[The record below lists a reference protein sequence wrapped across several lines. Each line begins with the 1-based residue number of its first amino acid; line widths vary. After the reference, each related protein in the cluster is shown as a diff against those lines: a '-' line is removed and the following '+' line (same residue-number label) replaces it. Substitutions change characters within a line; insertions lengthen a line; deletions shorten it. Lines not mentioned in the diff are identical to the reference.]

1 MEIKWNLNSKLKL
14 TANLDYIW
22 RGLNLNQAI
31 FSCALIM
38 ICSLLNNNVIVAQE
52 EDDMLKERRTD
63 LYYGWNNEYEVG
75 AQFMALGFTNPP
87 AGKGGG
93 QLSGG
98 INLRANLIK
107 NDIYHIWENEAFIN
121 LNFQRKGDEIIN
133 YVDFRD
139 STKLFNPNV
148 RTQEAPWT
156 KNQDEFRA
164 SSKYSWRT
172 NSDTRI
178 YYSGFTRLRTQLL
191 NSFGA
196 DRERN
201 YSGSYAKNYGRNM
214 FRNSSFMAPG
224 VWTTGLG
231 LEYRDKYN
239 QYSIFYSP
247 ATYKAIIVLAD
258 DIADLA
264 AINEVEE
271 FNEMTFMNELVN
283 DHVGSLHGNPQEYSR
298 EDDEVFNVKKMTHQ
312 VGSQLL
318 AKYEGDIIPE
328 KLTVNSDLD
337 VFINYLSKDGITF
350 DVDWQNEISYI
361 IIGGLAV
368 NLTVDLF
375 HDKDVPLTF
384 IDDNGNTTLERRGVF
399 ITHRFSIS
407 YNDTF

>member
-1 MEIKWNLNSKLKL
+1 MEIKWNLNSRLKL
-14 TANLDYIW
+14 LVNLGYIW
-22 RGLNLNQAI
+22 NRLKLYLGVSC
-31 FSCALIM
+31 FSLVL
-38 ICSLLNNNVIVAQE
+38 ICSLLNSNAIIAQE
-52 EDDMLKERRTD
+52 DDDMLKERRTD

-75 AQFMALGFTNPP
+75 AQFMALGFSNPP

-98 INLRANLIK
+98 LNLRASLIK
-107 NDIYHIWENEAFIN
+107 NDIYHIWENEGFIN
-121 LNFQRKGDEIIN
+121 LNFQRKGDEVLN
-133 YVDFRD
+133 FEDFRD
-139 STKLFNPNV
+139 STMFFNPLV
-148 RTQEAPWT
+148 RTQDAPWT

-178 YYSGFTRLRTQLL
+178 YYSGFTKLRTQIL
-191 NSFGA
+191 NSYGA

-201 YSGSYAKNYGRNM
+201 YSGSYAKNYGDNLTK
-214 FRNSSFMAPG
+214 NSAFMAPG

-247 ATYKAIIVLAD
+247 ATYKAIIVLND
-258 DIADLA
+258 EIAELA
-264 AINEVEE
+264 AINEVME
-271 FNEMTFMNELVN
+271 FNPMTLMDELVN
-283 DHVGSLHGNPQEYSR
+283 DHEGSLHGNPQEYSR
-298 EDDEVFNVKKMTHQ
+298 EDDDVFNVKKIRHQ

-318 AKYEGDIIPE
+318 ARYEGDIIPE

-337 VFINYLSKDGITF
+337 VFIDYLGQSLTF

-384 IDDNGNTTLERRGVF
+384 VDDNGNTTLERRGVF